1 MKRLHGGI
9 LQTCRQCVLGVT
21 GKSETDHCC
30 EVSFCILDKTQ
41 RDLFLGQEGRGPDC
55 CCIAVDH
62 RGKGGVFHTISSR
75 NPAELWSHSLGVMPR
90 NPWADPFFPGPG
102 DPEFKVLISF

>member
-1 MKRLHGGI
+1 MKRLRGGI

-62 RGKGGVFHTISSR
+62 RGKGGVFYHCPTICSESWR
-75 NPAELWSHSLGVMPR
+75 RANVALKYGPV
-90 NPWADPFFPGPG
+90 FPGLALYSLSWESRLPSIL
-102 DPEFKVLISF
+102 K